1 MCERAEYDM
10 SKTAGVRAAR
20 SQKGPAMEKGY
31 TRVTYECG
39 ILIAFLMITG
49 SSPRNCLYRRVAAR
63 LPTVA
68 HTSTFVLQSLHAAA
82 AASDNAYSG
91 GLL

>member
-49 SSPRNCLYRRVAAR
+49 SSRRNCLYRRVAAR

-68 HTSTFVLQSLHAAA
+68 HTSLNLRSAIPACC
-82 AASDNAYSG
+82 YSCFRQR
-91 GLL
+91 L